1 MARIYMNMKFDEKA
15 KHYIEKISEH
25 RKDLQRKLE
34 SEKQLEK
41 CEE

>member
-1 MARIYMNMKFDEKA
+1 MARIYINMQFDDRA

-41 CEE
+41 SEE